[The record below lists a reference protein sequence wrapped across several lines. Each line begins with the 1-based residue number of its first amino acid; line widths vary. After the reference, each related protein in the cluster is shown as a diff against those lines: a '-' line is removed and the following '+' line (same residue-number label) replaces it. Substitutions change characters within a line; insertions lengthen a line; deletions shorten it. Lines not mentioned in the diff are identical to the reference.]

1 MWYNPIILFTLKSS
15 LHWLLS
21 NQMMVVAYTGRK
33 SGKTYQVPV
42 SYVEIDYDPNEHLL
56 LVISK
61 LNRTWWRNLL
71 GGADVNVRLRG
82 RTRSAHAEAFTGDDA
97 LPDLTQYATYSHD
110 VAKSLGV
117 GFNPDNRPF
126 PDDIKKLSKG
136 WLIVRFKL

>member
-1 MWYNPIILFTLKSS
+1 MWYNPIILFLLKSS

-33 SGKTYQVPV
+33 SGKAYQVPV
-42 SYVEIDYDPNEHLL
+42 SYVELDHDPDEHLL

-61 LNRTWWRNLL
+61 LNRTWWRSLR
-71 GGADVNVRLRG
+71 GGADVHVRLRG
-82 RTRSAHAEAFTGDDA
+82 RTRFARAEAFTGDDA
-97 LPDLTQYATYSHD
+97 LPGLTRYATHSRD

-136 WLIVRFKL
+136 WLIVQFKL